1 MIVMTMMMMVMVTTK
16 TCMFALSALLYSWMS
31 GFQISDWPKWI
42 CFNPAKKWKY
52 CKNWFRINSITSK
65 QSWVPGQILICPVQ
79 SHPAIHL
86 KGWLNCKQCKLDF
99 VEGFAIL
106 NQKFGSRGG
115 VHLKNGHFF
124 IKVEVYERHAEVN
137 LDWFGMV
144 EHLGRKSKIRCHR

>member
-1 MIVMTMMMMVMVTTK
+1 MRCQHCYKAECPVSKSQTDQ
-16 TCMFALSALLYSWMS
+16 S
-31 GFQISDWPKWI
+31 GFVSTLQRNGNVVKIVL
-42 CFNPAKKWKY
+42 
-52 CKNWFRINSITSK
+52 NWFRINSITSI

-79 SHPAIHL
+79 SHPTIHL
-86 KGWLNCKQCKLDF
+86 KGWLKQSKLDF

-106 NQKFGSRGG
+106 NQRFRSQGG

-144 EHLGRKSKIRCHR
+144 VHLGRKSKIRYHR